1 MELHFLESIV
11 QMIYIILRL
20 QHLQAVQK
28 PDVKLS
34 SFQELSVACMQ
45 SQFCRLLNAMI
56 NNESEE
62 NNLKNTRES
71 SAKVL
76 SAEYEK
82 YRFEVDK
89 FTYKPER
96 CEMCDAEISVTT
108 FDKCREGHDIKRCTI
123 SYVQV
128 SGDPTNYICLY
139 IGMVPLLYFNIDG
152 NLKKYIHLFG

>member
-45 SQFCRLLNAMI
+45 SQFCRLLNAMM
-56 NNESEE
+56 NNEDEE

-82 YRFEVDK
+82 YRFGVDR

-123 SYVQV
+123 SFIQV
-128 SGDPTNYICLY
+128 SGVPTNYI
-139 IGMVPLLYFNIDG
+139 PNKHRWKF
-152 NLKKYIHLFG
+152 